1 MRIIKAFIFILMLG
15 WLMPAAMNAQSLN
28 GSVTNTEDT
37 TYSQDINDPDTLWP
51 INTIYSN
58 WRWTDGNG
66 VVRYFNGTTRTKYS
80 YIYYP
85 DGSRKMAG
93 WSSTSLTNVQATD
106 GSSYYLTAKGDTG
119 YVNGTGNLFPKYQ
132 VLSVIYAAP
141 GSGSRVD
148 YTSTS
153 VAGNSTNVSSSFANG
168 MQFSA
173 TVGGSL
179 FIGGGTST
187 YSAGWTT
194 TKTSSNTL
202 SVSKTVGYGI
212 TSNGQTNPPYGV
224 DHDFDQVIICL
235 NPALSFVA
243 STSAAIANVPQWTI
257 GCDTRDPNAGGGPDI
272 VSLTVAE
279 LKNPSL
285 ITNTDLLDRLNRSWA
300 GFGQGLTI
308 SDYQTILGRN
318 PFANDGTN
326 GSRPAFNSLASNNRF
341 RQVGSI
347 YYAPLA
353 PGQGPQI
360 TSGWLI
366 YSSSEST
373 TSSAQDTYSVSTST
387 QGDVDF
393 FVKIHINN
401 SSNYTWTNTTSQTV
415 SSGTTQQLNY
425 VVPRP
430 APTWTGPSEIL
441 VWQDMVYGTFF
452 FSY

>member
-1 MRIIKAFIFILMLG
+1 M
-15 WLMPAAMNAQSLN
+15 
-28 GSVTNTEDT
+28 
-37 TYSQDINDPDTLWP
+37 
-51 INTIYSN
+51 
-58 WRWTDGNG
+58 
-66 VVRYFNGTTRTKYS
+66 
-80 YIYYP
+80 
-85 DGSRKMAG
+85 
-93 WSSTSLTNVQATD
+93 
-106 GSSYYLTAKGDTG
+106 
-119 YVNGTGNLFPKYQ
+119 
-132 VLSVIYAAP
+132 
-141 GSGSRVD
+141 D

-179 FIGGGTST
+179 FFAGGTST
-187 YSAGWTT
+187 YSAGWTS
-194 TKTSSNTL
+194 TKTSSNTI

-257 GCDTRDPNAGGGPDI
+257 GCDTRDPNAGSGPDI

-285 ITNTDLLDRLNRSWA
+285 ITNPDLLDRLNRSWA

-308 SDYQTILGRN
+308 SDYQAILGRN

-326 GSRPAFNSLASNNRF
+326 GSRPAFNSLVSNNRF

-353 PGQGPQI
+353 PGQGPQ
-360 TSGWLI
+360 TTTGWI
-366 YSSSEST
+366 NYSSSDST

-401 SSNYTWTNTTSQTV
+401 SSNYTWTNTTSQTI
-415 SSGTTQQLNY
+415 SSGTTQQSSY
-425 VVPRP
+425 SVPRP
-430 APTWTGPSEIL
+430 PNGWGGSTEIL